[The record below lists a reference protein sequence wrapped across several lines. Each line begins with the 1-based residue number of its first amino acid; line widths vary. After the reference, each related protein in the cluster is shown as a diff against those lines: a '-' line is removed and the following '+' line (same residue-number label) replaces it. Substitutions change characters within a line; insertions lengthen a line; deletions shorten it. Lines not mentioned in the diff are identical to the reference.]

1 MKRSALPVL
10 VAIAGGALW
19 GLCFGRE
26 SLPLAS
32 WIALAPLFFLLSAR
46 RAGLLAFVHGLT
58 GWMVGLSWIPAT
70 LVTFGGMSLLLAWP
84 LTGLLAAYLA
94 AFQGIFGWLGA
105 PLWRSR
111 PVLRLVALPALWVAL
126 EWLRTWLF
134 GGFPWNLAAYA
145 WVDVYGALP
154 LAAWTGA
161 YGVSFLVVLAGVGA
175 AAAFQRRRWEP
186 LAACWLVPLLLLPM
200 AARWSHRR
208 ALVELEEAHDGAEM
222 AGTGVPVRLIQP
234 DIANLVAWD
243 PVAVGNNYRKMMRL
257 SHESCQPG
265 ALVVWP
271 ESAAWPFSYVED
283 PLFARDLHTLV
294 ETGGCTVLFNASHP
308 VGNAFYNSA
317 YLLSPGG
324 SVARY
329 DKRHLVPFGEYI
341 PFKGLF
347 SWMDKLARNAGD
359 FRQADALT
367 LLPWGDEK
375 IGMAICYEVV
385 FPEEAADLARAGATL
400 LVTITNDAWYGDTAA
415 PWQHFRAARFRAAEN
430 RRPLLRAAITG
441 VSALVGPD
449 GSVWQEIGVFQEG
462 VIRAHVVGKKGLT
475 PYARAPWLVPLLCT
489 LLAAGAVGWRWK
501 SRRKDLKDIN
511 DPKDEKTAGG
521 RGRLGLLRPLGPGR
535 VGE

>member
-1 MKRSALPVL
+1 MKRSLLPVL
-10 VAIAGGALW
+10 VAVAGGVLW

-26 SLPLAS
+26 PQPVAS
-32 WIALAPLFFLLSAR
+32 WIALAPLFLLLSTR
-46 RAGLLAFVHGLT
+46 RAGLLAFLHGLT

-84 LTGLLAAYLA
+84 LTCLLAAYLA

-105 PLWRSR
+105 SLWRNR
-111 PVLRLVALPALWVAL
+111 PVLRFAALPALWVGL

-145 WVDVYGALP
+145 WVDVSGALP
-154 LAAWTGA
+154 LSAWIGA
-161 YGVSFLVVLAGVGA
+161 YGISFLVVLAGAGA

-208 ALVELEEAHDGAEM
+208 VLAETAEAHGRAVGGLET
-222 AGTGVPVRLIQP
+222 AGVPVRLLQP
-234 DIANLVAWD
+234 NIPNLVDWD
-243 PVAVGNNYRKMMRL
+243 PVVVGENYREMMRL
-257 SHESCQPG
+257 SEESCQPG
-265 ALVVWP
+265 ALVIWP
-271 ESAAWPFSYVED
+271 ESAAWPFSYVKD
-283 PLFARDLHTLV
+283 PTFARDLHTLV
-294 ETGGCTVLFNASHP
+294 EAGGCTLLFNASHP

-324 SVARY
+324 TLARY

-341 PFKGLF
+341 PFQGLF

-359 FRQADALT
+359 FRHADALA
-367 LLPWGDEK
+367 LLPWGNEK

-385 FPEEAADLARAGATL
+385 FPEETAELAQAGATL
-400 LVTITNDAWYGDTAA
+400 LVTVTNDAWYGDTAA

-449 GSVWQEIGVFQEG
+449 GSVWEEIGVFEEG
-462 VIRAHVVGKKGLT
+462 VIRNRVVGKKGVS
-475 PYARAPWLVPLLCT
+475 PYARAPWLVPLLCS
-489 LLAAGAVGWRWK
+489 LFALGAVGWGW
-501 SRRKDLKDIN
+501 
-511 DPKDEKTAGG
+511 
-521 RGRLGLLRPLGPGR
+521 RGRTGGDRIGR
-535 VGE
+535 SSTGAEESDHGESGFA

>member
-1 MKRSALPVL
+1 VKSGSLVLSL
-10 VAIAGGALW
+10 VAVAGGVLW
-19 GLCFGRE
+19 GFCFGRD
-26 SLPLAS
+26 PLSAAS
-32 WIALAPLFFLLSAR
+32 WIALAPLFLLLSAR
-46 RAGLLAFVHGLT
+46 RAGLLAFLHGFA
-58 GWMVGLSWIPAT
+58 GWLVGLSWIPAT
-70 LVTFGGMSLLLAWP
+70 LMTYGGLPLVLAWP

-94 AFQGIFGWLGA
+94 AFQGLFGWLGA
-105 PLWRSR
+105 PLWRTR
-111 PVLRLVALPALWVAL
+111 PWLRLAALPALWVAL

-145 WVDVYGALP
+145 WVDVPGALP
-154 LAAWTGA
+154 LAAWIGP
-161 YGVSFLVVLAGVGA
+161 YGISFLVVLTSVA
-175 AAAFQRRRWEP
+175 AAAAVQKRRWEP
-186 LAACWLVPLLLLPM
+186 LAAGWLVALLLLPL

-208 ALVELEEAHDGAEM
+208 ALAELEEIHRFQ
-222 AGTGVPVRLIQP
+222 GTGVPVRLLQP
-234 DIANLVAWD
+234 NIPNLVGYDAE
-243 PVAVGNNYRKMMRL
+243 AVGKNYRKMMAL
-257 SHESCQPG
+257 SQDNCQPG
-265 ALVVWP
+265 SLVIWP

-294 ETGGCTVLFNASHP
+294 ETGDCTVLFNSSHP
-308 VGNAFYNSA
+308 EGDAFYNSA
-317 YLLSPGG
+317 YLLNSGG
-324 SVARY
+324 TLTRY

-359 FRQADALT
+359 FLRADRLT

-385 FPEEAADLARAGATL
+385 FPEEVAELAQAGSTL

-449 GSVWQEIGVFQEG
+449 GSVWEEIGVFQEG
-462 VIRAHVVGKKGLT
+462 VIRARVVGKKGLT

-489 LLAAGAVGWRWK
+489 LFAVGMVGWGFAVN
-501 SRRKDLKDIN
+501 S
-511 DPKDEKTAGG
+511 
-521 RGRLGLLRPLGPGR
+521 RGRRTRP
-535 VGE
+535 